1 MSDLLRH
8 FKSRAAAAVTTIN
21 HSVATLGKAVLIV
34 LCVADCFRFALIE
47 GAAKSCSV
55 KHGLL
60 DWMQLLNVFG
70 RFLAALTI
78 GKFDVALA
86 WSTD

>member
-34 LCVADCFRFALIE
+34 LCIADCFCFALIE
-47 GAAKSCSV
+47 GAAESCSV

-70 RFLAALTI
+70 RFLATLTVR
-78 GKFDVALA
+78 KFDVVLT